1 MAQAVAHKAR
11 PHLTECGSATQDG
24 VVRGPSRLRARQ
36 LEPAP
41 DARTSVNYWDVRN
54 RRLGEV
60 LQTKVTASLLGVQ
73 KWLPEVAGDTISDN
87 LGVLG
92 VRYKPSD
99 TNPTSPSPCTD
110 RPMLPIIVIDS
121 EDGAV

>member
-41 DARTSVNYWDVRN
+41 DARTSVNYWDARN
-54 RRLGEV
+54 RRLGVV
-60 LQTKVTASLLGVQ
+60 LQTKVTASPLGVQ
-73 KWLPEVAGDTISDN
+73 KWLPEVAGDTILVSLASDI
-87 LGVLG
+87 
-92 VRYKPSD
+92 
-99 TNPTSPSPCTD
+99 NPRTQIQRLLRRVPIRS
-110 RPMLPIIVIDS
+110 MLPIIVIDS

>member
-24 VVRGPSRLRARQ
+24 VVRSPSRVRARH

-41 DARTSVNYWDVRN
+41 DARTSVNYWDARN

-60 LQTKVTASLLGVQ
+60 LQTKVTASPLGVQ
-73 KWLPEVAGDTISDN
+73 KWLPEVAGDTILVSLASDI
-87 LGVLG
+87 
-92 VRYKPSD
+92 
-99 TNPTSPSPCTD
+99 NPRTQIQRLLRRVPIRS
-110 RPMLPIIVIDS
+110 MLPIIVIDS